1 MRALF
6 RFLEIRPGTTAF
18 PENVHDHVE
27 NSGIMTQFPSAIPPD
42 AAVTE
47 ALPPA
52 AETEAVLDWSEK
64 VADEI
69 VPAATEALSSM
80 VETGSGTALN
90 FVSILAILAFIVG
103 VLLAV
108 ALFVALVAVAVSLF
122 VSLVAAAILIPVLI
136 VRSKKKKAAAK
147 GTAATKG

>member
-6 RFLEIRPGTTAF
+6 YFLRSFRFLNTTAIPSTAPSF
-18 PENVHDHVE
+18 VGDNGAIFQPPEIETV
-27 NSGIMTQFPSAIPPD
+27 PD

-90 FVSILAILAFIVG
+90 FVSILAIVAFIVG
-103 VLLAV
+103 ILVALAV
-108 ALFVALVAVAVSLF
+108 LAAI
-122 VSLVAAAILIPVLI
+122 VAAAILIPVLI